1 MAHQMR
7 RVRGISRCA
16 DGRGGEVLPC
26 CGTAEGQHGARM
38 ESVEQRALTKIFI
51 GEPAHRGRS
60 RGRFSLR
67 RHCHPRLFH
76 HLVHSAIDIASLRAI
91 STICRSLRAHIAARP
106 SNRRRRSP
114 CLII

>member
-51 GEPAHRGRS
+51 GEPAHRR
-60 RGRFSLR
+60 RFSLPSASQG
-67 RHCHPRLFH
+67 CHPRLFH

-91 STICRSLRAHIAARP
+91 WTIGRPLRSHIAERVHLIGAAAR
-106 SNRRRRSP
+106 
-114 CLII
+114 LA